1 MCLARFLK
9 INIHGG
15 EVSLTDMVFDSSQ
28 QNIYIY
34 ILRIYVFPYSILFF
48 CLLLRKIW
56 SVTILPTCLSRMVK
70 CKCLG
75 TSTKR
80 ARLSSVRS
88 IWLMHTGEL
97 VPLGILRKLEKK
109 WSVRL
114 WLCLIAVLDTS
125 ILA

>member
-1 MCLARFLK
+1 MYFH
-9 INIHGG
+9 I
-15 EVSLTDMVFDSSQ
+15 VYF
-28 QNIYIY
+28 
-34 ILRIYVFPYSILFF
+34 FF

-56 SVTILPTCLSRMVK
+56 SVTILATCLSRLFK
-70 CKCLG
+70 CKCQA

-88 IWLMHTGEL
+88 IWLMHTEEL

-114 WLCLIAVLDTS
+114 WLCLTAVLDTS